1 MKNQTYQLDLT
12 HLRGFNRY
20 HNLEEWTLI
29 ITGKR
34 IFDKDADGQKVQC
47 DGLTDFDENTIKIDG
62 KLGKWEQIKTLIHEL
77 CHILLA
83 YSKEHPKMDEEE
95 IVWLME
101 GVLWEIV
108 SNFFK
113 AKLVEEMS

>member
-1 MKNQTYQLDLT
+1 MKNQSYQLDLR
-12 HLRGFNRY
+12 HLRGLARY
-20 HNLEEWTLI
+20 HDLEEWALI

-34 IFDKDADGQKVQC
+34 IFDKDEAGKRVQC
-47 DGLTDFDENTIKIDG
+47 DGLTDFEKNTIKIDG
-62 KLGKWEQIKTLIHEL
+62 QLDKWEQIRTLIHEL

-101 GVLWEIV
+101 GVLWESV
-108 SNFFK
+108 SGFFK
-113 AKLVEEMS
+113 MKLMEEMR